1 MAFCICQFIDK
12 GLFTMEFYCYDCP
25 RRCGAKRG
33 PAERGGFCGASSL
46 PRVSRAA
53 AHFGEEPCI
62 SGSRGSGAIFFTGC
76 NLRCVFCQNREISRG
91 GGQGREL
98 TVQQLRDTMLRLRDT
113 GVHNINLVTPTHYS
127 RAIIEALTGLELG
140 IPVVWNSSGYESVE
154 TLRRLEGLVQV
165 YMPDY
170 KYYKQDPALRYS
182 SAPDYPQVAAAAIKE
197 MFRQRG
203 AYELNDEG
211 LLRSGVLIRHL
222 ILPGQELNAMDVI
235 DFVAEEFPRDS
246 VLFSLMSQYTPMP
259 GLEKHPE
266 LSRRVDGETNSMLI
280 SYMLRR
286 GISSGYWQETGSAT
300 DEMIPDFDLTGLDT
314 SGSLYDN

>member
-33 PAERGGFCGASSL
+33 PAERGGFCDASSL

-154 TLRRLEGLVQV
+154 TLRWLEGLVQV

-203 AYELNDEG
+203 AYELDNEG

>member
-1 MAFCICQFIDK
+1 
-12 GLFTMEFYCYDCP
+12 MEFYCYDCP
-25 RRCGAKRG
+25 RRCGTKRG

-203 AYELNDEG
+203 AYELDNEG

>member
-154 TLRRLEGLVQV
+154 TLRWLEGLVQV

-203 AYELNDEG
+203 AYELDNEG

>member
-140 IPVVWNSSGYESVE
+140 IPVVWNSSGYESIE

-203 AYELNDEG
+203 AYELDNEG

>member
-1 MAFCICQFIDK
+1 
-12 GLFTMEFYCYDCP
+12 MEFYCYDCP

-170 KYYKQDPALRYS
+170 KYYKQDPARRYS

-203 AYELNDEG
+203 AYELDNEG